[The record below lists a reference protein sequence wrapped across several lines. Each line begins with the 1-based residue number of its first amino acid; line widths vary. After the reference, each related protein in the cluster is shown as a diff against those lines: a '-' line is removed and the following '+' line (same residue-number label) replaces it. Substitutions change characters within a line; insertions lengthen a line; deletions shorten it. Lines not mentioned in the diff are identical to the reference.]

1 MSIGGRLAAGRRPF
15 RGWSAGVEI
24 IFMRMY
30 VSSMCHFLR
39 RLVESVK
46 WTLHLWYE
54 GVRDTAEYY
63 DPILLRV
70 RCGRFTMCLRLSV
83 LLSASLA
90 CSLSLSL
97 FLFL

>member
-39 RLVESVK
+39 RLV
-46 WTLHLWYE
+46 
-54 GVRDTAEYY
+54 VRA
-63 DPILLRV
+63 LS
-70 RCGRFTMCLRLSV
+70 GRFTCGTKAFV
-83 LLSASLA
+83 ILLNTMTRFYLEFDVVGSL
-90 CSLSLSL
+90 CV
-97 FLFL
+97 